1 MAGAGEWATPERL
14 AEPAAAG
21 ERVFDAYAAFASG
34 EDDST
39 IRAYD
44 AFASGEDDSTIRA
57 HGIVDD
63 DYALVYARNLRDLL
77 ACHAAPLDGAVL
89 DVGCGIGTLTHAIR
103 AAGGPRLECHGIE
116 LSESA
121 IGVARSRYPDCA
133 FHVGSADDLGAFD
146 DGFFSLIHAREF
158 YPFTRSR
165 DAGLHARMLA
175 AFALKLKPGGSVVAV
190 QIIDRVG
197 LRDSFAVLAGRV
209 RELGFKRAKR
219 RVMVPIRAYRRLG
232 RAAYGPALYSL
243 IAASG
248 AALDAVRPGLVSTV
262 YMFAKPA
269 AGLPPISGPA
279 LKLEF
284 GAG

>member
-1 MAGAGEWATPERL
+1 MAGPEDWATPERL
-14 AEPAAAG
+14 AEQAVAG
-21 ERVFDAYAAFASG
+21 ESVLVPHDAFTSSA
-34 EDDST
+34 DDST

-63 DYALVYARNLRDLL
+63 DYALVYARNLGDFL
-77 ACHAAPLDGAVL
+77 ARHAAPLDGAVL

-103 AAGGPRLECHGIE
+103 AAGGPHLECHGIE

-121 IGVARSRYPDCA
+121 IGVARSRYLDCA
-133 FHVGSADDLGAFD
+133 FRVGSADDLRAFD

-175 AFALKLKPGGSVVAV
+175 AFAPKLKPGGSVVAV
-190 QIIDRVG
+190 QIVDRVG
-197 LRDSFAVLAGRV
+197 LRDSFAILAGRA

-219 RVMVPIRAYRRLG
+219 RVMVPMRAYRRLG
-232 RAAYGPALYSL
+232 RAAYGPPLYAL
-243 IAASG
+243 ITAAG
-248 AALDAVRPGLVSTV
+248 AALDAVRPGLVSTA
-262 YMFAKPA
+262 YIFAKPA
-269 AGLPPISGPA
+269 A
-279 LKLEF
+279 
-284 GAG
+284 